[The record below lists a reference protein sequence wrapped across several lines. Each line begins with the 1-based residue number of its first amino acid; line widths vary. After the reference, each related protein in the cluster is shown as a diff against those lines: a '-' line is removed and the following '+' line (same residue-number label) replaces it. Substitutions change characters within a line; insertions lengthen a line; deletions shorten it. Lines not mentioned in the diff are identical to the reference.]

1 MCGIVAGAGRGN
13 LLPFLLHGL
22 DVLEYRGYDSAGVSL
37 CTDDGIRTVKTA
49 GHVRDLRTLAET
61 APRFSG
67 AVGIAHTR
75 WATHGAP
82 CTENAHPHTSMHG
95 VYTVVHNGILENYRA
110 LHETLCSDG
119 FSFRSDT
126 DTEVF
131 ANLLESLD
139 TGDALQTMR
148 LACAKLR
155 GSFAFCV
162 LYASQPNAVYCARRG
177 SPLLISH
184 TPNGTFAASDR
195 LALPTDGAV
204 CRLDDDEFAVCTAE
218 GVRFFDA
225 DGHTRHKASEAAA
238 ETQTSAD
245 KAGYDTFMEKEMCEQ
260 PTAVAQTLRQ
270 TVDLPPIKPERVYLI
285 GCGSAYHAACV
296 AAYLWEDALGVP
308 CIPTLASEFR
318 YQSSAVSAR
327 SLVVAVS
334 QSGETA
340 DTLAALR
347 KANALGVPTL
357 SVLNTPGST
366 MDTESGRVLYTRA
379 GREIA
384 VATTK
389 AYTAQLAA
397 LVLCMQ
403 HFCPDETISA
413 SLETLPE
420 KLRACLSLS
429 AKAKEAAQK
438 YYRENAAYFIGR
450 QTDFPTAMEGA
461 LKLRETAYM
470 DAHAYAAGE
479 LKHGTISLVREGT
492 PVIAVCCDARIAE
505 KTISNIEEVRARGAK
520 VLCVTTQTLSSR
532 VIADDLLV
540 VPDAP
545 TALLPILSVIPLQF
559 FAYFCAKMRK
569 CAIDQPRN
577 LAKSVTVE

>member
-1 MCGIVAGAGRGN
+1 MCGIVAGAGRGD

-22 DVLEYRGYDSAGVSL
+22 DVLEYRGYDSAGAAL
-37 CTDDGIRTVKTA
+37 WTQDGIRTVKTA
-49 GHVRDLRTLAET
+49 GHVRQLRALLEQT
-61 APRFSG
+61 PRFFG

-95 VYTVVHNGILENYRA
+95 AYTVVHNGILENYRA
-110 LHETLCSDG
+110 LRDTLCAAG

-139 TGDALQTMR
+139 TGDALQTIR
-148 LACAKLR
+148 LACRKLR

-162 LYASQPNAVYCARRG
+162 LCASSPDAVYCARRG
-177 SPLLISH
+177 SPLLIAR
-184 TPNGTFAASDR
+184 TADGTFAASDR
-195 LALPTDGAV
+195 LALPAESETY
-204 CRLDDDEFAVCTAE
+204 RMDDDEFAVCTADD
-218 GVRFFDA
+218 VRFFDA
-225 DGHTRHKASEAAA
+225 HGRERHKSSAPTTETHAAA
-238 ETQTSAD
+238 DKGVFET
-245 KAGYDTFMEKEMCEQ
+245 YMEKEIYEQ
-260 PTAVAQTLRQ
+260 PQAVAQTLREN
-270 TVDLPPIKPERVYLI
+270 VDLPPEKPERVYLI

-308 CIPTLASEFR
+308 CIPVLASEFR
-318 YQSSAVSAR
+318 YRSVAVGRR
-327 SLVVAVS
+327 SLAVAIS

-357 SVLNTPGST
+357 SVLNSPGST

-397 LVLCMQ
+397 LVLCQQ
-403 HFCPDETISA
+403 HFRPEEAISGA
-413 SLETLPE
+413 LETLPE
-420 KLRACLSLS
+420 TMRACLALS
-429 AKAKEAAQK
+429 AQAEDAARK
-438 YYRENAAYFIGR
+438 YDSENAAYFIGR
-450 QTDFPTAMEGA
+450 QTDFATAMEGA

-492 PVIAVCCDARIAE
+492 LCVAVCCDERIAE
-505 KTISNIEEVRARGAK
+505 KTIANVEEVRARGAK
-520 VLCVTTQTLSSR
+520 VLCVTTRSLRSK
-532 VIADDLLV
+532 VPADDLLV
-540 VPDAP
+540 IPDAP
-545 TALLPILSVIPLQF
+545 TAVLPILSIVPLQF
-559 FAYFCAKMRK
+559 FAYFCAKLRK